1 MNDAARE
8 NARHATVLDQ
18 EGRHLGRIYAEA
30 LQAAAEQRGQGDDIL
45 GELDALVGDA
55 FVQSPALETYLG
67 SRAVSQEDK
76 EAALR
81 KALSGRCSDLFLD
94 YLLVLNRHDRLDQL
108 RAVHQTYRDLRDRR
122 NKRARVA
129 VRTAVALAD
138 DQRQRLA
145 DELRADLGQEPILDV
160 TVDPSL
166 LGGLVVQVG
175 DRVYDSSV
183 RTQLDSIRNQLLAGS
198 SHALQRG

>member
-108 RAVHQTYRDLRDRR
+108 RVEGRTRLEILGVNRKSAHKV
-122 NKRARVA
+122 VA
-129 VRTAVALAD
+129 EA
-138 DQRQRLA
+138 
-145 DELRADLGQEPILDV
+145 
-160 TVDPSL
+160 
-166 LGGLVVQVG
+166 
-175 DRVYDSSV
+175 
-183 RTQLDSIRNQLLAGS
+183 
-198 SHALQRG
+198 